1 MINGCV
7 PRNKVEKNAHIPLVY
22 LLKELFQILV
32 GSVSG
37 SGSIVIRNV
46 VSRVSERGHKTGI
59 HPYGV
64 TAQLFNIVKLFSY
77 PAEIAYPVGV
87 RVLKGLGINF
97 IENGVFKPLGLISSH
112 KGILPFDNKTIS
124 NIGCGIPFGGT
135 CVRKRRGYV
144 NAALPVRIRFQFS
157 EPKYIAWKVVCQ
169 AVFSKYFPRKRFIF

>member
-1 MINGCV
+1 MINGRV
-7 PRNKVEKNAHIPLVY
+7 SRNKVEKNAHIPLVY

-59 HPYGV
+59 HPYGIAAEV
-64 TAQLFNIVKLFSY
+64 FNVVKLFGN
-77 PAEIAYPVGV
+77 ACEIAYPVGV
-87 RVLKGLGINF
+87 RVLKGLWINF

-144 NAALPVRIRFQFS
+144 NAALPCGYGFN
-157 EPKYIAWKVVCQ
+157 
-169 AVFSKYFPRKRFIF
+169 FPNPSI